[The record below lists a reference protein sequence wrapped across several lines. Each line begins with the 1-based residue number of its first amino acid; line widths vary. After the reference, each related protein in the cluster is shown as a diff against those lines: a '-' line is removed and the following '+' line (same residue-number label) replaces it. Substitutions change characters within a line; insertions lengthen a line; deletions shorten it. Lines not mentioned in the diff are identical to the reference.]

1 MESVLFFLTISIS
14 ADILNLCVSAKRATS
29 LTQSIF
35 ETRPIIIEAWEDY
48 FNDPFRIQ
56 DDDGNDD
63 HIISQEELK
72 GNQMMNDMNR

>member
-1 MESVLFFLTISIS
+1 MNREVDESVSRFHQ
-14 ADILNLCVSAKRATS
+14 S
-29 LTQSIF
+29 LF
-35 ETRPIIIEAWEDY
+35 ETRPIIIETWEDY